1 MVNQR
6 KLIQVQGVVQGVGF
20 RPFIYKLAKKH
31 GLNGRVSNTSRGVEI
46 DIEGGKKNITDF
58 ISAVK
63 DQPPRLAKIEKI
75 TTEDLPAGKYK
86 NFQIATSK
94 SEDDTLTLISPDV
107 SLCRKC
113 KAEILEVN
121 NRRYKYPFTNC
132 TNCGPRFSIIKDLPY
147 DRRQTTM
154 EPFKMCPEC
163 RAEYHNPED
172 RRFHAQPNACPDCGP
187 EVWLTDN
194 EGNEFEVEQPL
205 EESGRLLRQGQIIAV
220 KGLSGFHLICDGTNQ
235 QAVVRLRRNKSRPNK
250 PLAVM
255 MDRIETVK
263 EYCQV
268 SKLEADILQGI
279 RKPILLLEKKG
290 SRLPFNIAP
299 NNNSLGV
306 MLPYTP
312 LHCLLFSDQLQILV
326 VTSANQSS
334 LPLEYKNQSALE
346 NLREI
351 TDYFLLHNREIHLPI
366 DDSVVEVMAGKERI
380 VRRSRGYTPQPIEI
394 SELADKDTLAYG
406 AHFKNTFS
414 ISKGRLIFLSQHIG
428 DLDNLETYQ
437 RFKRVLNHFK
447 EIYEIEPK
455 IIAYDLHPDYPVSK
469 FGQHEVG
476 KKAAVQHHHA
486 HIVSCLA
493 ENGVNKRVIGV
504 AFDGTGWG
512 TDNRIWGGEF
522 LLCDYNDF
530 QRVGRL
536 NYVQLPGG
544 DRAVK
549 APWRMAVSYL
559 FNTYGEELDCYLSDN
574 LAEKELRYIINILK
588 HRINSPQTSSMGR
601 LFAAVSA
608 LIGQR
613 ESITYQGQAA
623 VELEAVAAKEA
634 MESYAYEIEDRKEGY
649 VINTDKIIR
658 GIVTDLKQ
666 GTAKQVIAGRF
677 HATVIGFSLEVCSLL
692 RDRYNINR
700 VALSGGVFQNEIIF
714 TGLYNRLIKA
724 GFEVY
729 THSRVPCND
738 GGLSLGQLVIAN
750 NQERSQT

>member
-1 MVNQR
+1 MVKQR
-6 KLIQVQGVVQGVGF
+6 KLIQVQGLVQGVGF
-20 RPFIYKLAKKH
+20 RPFIYNLAHKY
-31 GLNGRVSNTSRGVEI
+31 GLSGRVSNTSKGVEI
-46 DIEGGKKNITDF
+46 DIEGEEEDITDF
-58 ISAVK
+58 ISAVQE
-63 DQPPRLAKIEKI
+63 QPPRLAKIEKI
-75 TTEDLPAGKYK
+75 TTKDLPTGKHQ
-86 NFQIATSK
+86 NFQIITSK

-107 SLCRKC
+107 SLCQKC

-121 NRRYKYPFTNC
+121 NRRYNYPFTNC

-154 EPFKMCPEC
+154 EQFKMCPEC

-187 EVWLTDN
+187 EIWLTDN

-205 EESGRLLRQGQIIAV
+205 EESRILLSQGQIIAV
-220 KGLSGFHLICDGTNQ
+220 KGLGGFHLICDGTNQ
-235 QAVVRLRRNKSRPNK
+235 QAVARLRKRKVRPNK

-255 MDRIETVK
+255 MDKIETVK

-279 RKPILLLEKKG
+279 RKPILLLDKKG
-290 SRLPFNIAP
+290 NRLSSNIAP

-312 LHCLLFSDQLQILV
+312 LHCLLFTEQLQVLV
-326 VTSANQSS
+326 VTSANQNS
-334 LPLEYKNQSALE
+334 LPLEYRNQSALE
-346 NLREI
+346 NLKEV
-351 TDYFLLHNREIHLPI
+351 TDYFLLHNRRIHIPV
-366 DDSVVEVMAGKERI
+366 DDSVAEVMAGEERL
-380 VRRSRGYTPQPIEI
+380 VRRSRGYAPQPIEVP
-394 SELADKDTLAYG
+394 ELGDKDTLAYG
-406 AHFKNTFS
+406 AYFKNTFS
-414 ISKGRLIFLSQHIG
+414 ISKGKFIFLSQHIG

-437 RFKRVLNHFK
+437 RFEKILNHFK
-447 EIYEIEPK
+447 ELYGIEPD
-455 IIAYDLHPDYPVSK
+455 IIAYDLHPDYPISK
-469 FGQHEVG
+469 FCQYEAGNQVG
-476 KKAAVQHHHA
+476 VQHHHA

-493 ENGVNKRVIGV
+493 ENGVNKQVIGV

-522 LLCDYNDF
+522 LLCDYNGF

-559 FNTYGEELDCYLSDN
+559 FNIYGEELDCYVSDN
-574 LAEKELRYIINILK
+574 LAKKELSYIINILK

-601 LFAAVSA
+601 LFAAVSS

-623 VELEAVAAKEA
+623 VELETVAAKEA

-649 VINTDKIIR
+649 VINTDKIIQ
-658 GIVTDLKQ
+658 GIVADLKQ
-666 GTAKQVIAGRF
+666 GTTKQVIAGRF
-677 HATVIGFSLEVCSLL
+677 HATVINFSLEVCSLL

-714 TGLYNRLIKA
+714 TGLYNRLIEA

-750 NQERSQT
+750 HQERSQT